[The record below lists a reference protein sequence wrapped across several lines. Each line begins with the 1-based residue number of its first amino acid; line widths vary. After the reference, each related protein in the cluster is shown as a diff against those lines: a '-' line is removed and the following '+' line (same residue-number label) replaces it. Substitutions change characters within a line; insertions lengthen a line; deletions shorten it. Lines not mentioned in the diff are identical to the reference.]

1 MRDVPLGN
9 DAPFRP
15 GASPSVSVL
24 LPVRNTEAF
33 IRQAVES
40 ILNQTFFDLE
50 LVVVD
55 DGSTD
60 NTPAIL
66 ADIASREPRIVVLT
80 QPSAGIVSA
89 LELARARAR
98 GRYIARMDADDISLP
113 SRLALQVTC
122 LDDNPSIV
130 ALGAQ
135 VRFMDERG
143 QVGRIGRYPVSP
155 KRCRRY
161 LDYGSPLCHPAVM
174 MRATALAEVGGYS
187 RRFEPAEDFDLW
199 LRLTSLGEI
208 ANLKEVLLHYRQ
220 HGAATTS
227 ARAHANAVATALA
240 LVCNRYGETAI
251 DAAQKTTG
259 ACDVDWSEIEPH
271 LDRKIQLYA
280 RAAYLRGLVLN
291 GGIVR
296 EQDFEFFRASLRLMA
311 KDVLVRRTKGI
322 LPFMIVRAARQ
333 CAAASDKQRA
343 ALILREGL
351 RLFPVAVPLEVV
363 TSMLQR
369 GVRALVDGLAKAGF
383 TP

>member
-1 MRDVPLGN
+1 MTNVPLGN

-24 LPVRNTEAF
+24 LPVRNAEAF

-80 QPSAGIVSA
+80 QLSAGIVSA

-113 SRLALQVTC
+113 SRLALQVAC

-174 MRATALAEVGGYS
+174 MRATTLAEVGGYS

-227 ARAHANAVATALA
+227 ARAQANAVATALA
-240 LVCNRYGETAI
+240 LVCNRQGEAAI
-251 DAAQKTTG
+251 AAVPTTG
-259 ACDVDWSEIEPH
+259 ACDLAWSEIEF
-271 LDRKIQLYA
+271 RIARNVQLYA
-280 RAAYLRGLVLN
+280 RSAYLRALVLN
-291 GGIVR
+291 GGIVH
-296 EQDFEFFRASLRLMA
+296 DPHFEFFRASLPLMA
-311 KDVLVRRTKGI
+311 KDALVKKTNGV

-333 CAAASDKQRA
+333 CAAAGEKERA
-343 ALILREGL
+343 TLIFREGL
-351 RLFPVAVPLEVV
+351 RLFPIAVPLEVLSSV
-363 TSMLQR
+363 LQR
-369 GVRALVDGLAKAGF
+369 GVKILA
-383 TP
+383 TRLRRQD